1 MTQHALLWQ
10 AACLALVAGPG
21 GGRIEDRSPPVATAP
36 ALRVVASLGDDIRDQ
51 FLTLFNVW
59 KNIMDEGT
67 IKTKP

>member
-36 ALRVVASLGDDIRDQ
+36 ALRVVASLGDDIRDS
-51 FLTLFNVW
+51 FSLFSMFGKYHGRRNN
-59 KNIMDEGT
+59 KDT
-67 IKTKP
+67 KT

>member
-59 KNIMDEGT
+59 EISW
-67 IKTKP
+67 TKGL

>member
-10 AACLALVAGPG
+10 AACLALVVGPG

-51 FLTLFNVW
+51 FLTLFNIW
-59 KNIMDEGT
+59 EIS
-67 IKTKP
+67 